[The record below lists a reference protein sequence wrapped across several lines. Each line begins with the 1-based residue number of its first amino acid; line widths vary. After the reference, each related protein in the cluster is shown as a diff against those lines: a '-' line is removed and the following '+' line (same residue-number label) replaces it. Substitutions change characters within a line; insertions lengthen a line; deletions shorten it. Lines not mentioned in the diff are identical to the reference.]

1 MAVSRETIWAI
12 ADAMDADGMRPTL
25 NAIRKKL
32 GAGSFSTI
40 AKAMSEWKER
50 QRTKAQANA
59 EPLPEEL
66 VAASNTLAEEVW
78 IAARAAADRALT
90 GERERMEAEH
100 VELREQASEAA
111 ELADSLTEEV
121 ERLREQVTA
130 AQAAVVQRGELLR
143 ELAALKAE
151 NQRAAGLLERRESEA
166 LRASQG
172 ERAALDRAAHAE
184 GQVEALRDQL
194 AKLTDTLRELRPGK
208 SR

>member
-25 NAIRKKL
+25 HAIRKKL

-40 AKAMSEWKER
+40 SKAMSEWKER

-59 EPLPEEL
+59 EPLPAEL

-100 VELREQASEAA
+100 VELREQAAEAA

-130 AQAAVVQRGELLR
+130 AQTVAAQRDELLR
-143 ELAALKAE
+143 ELESLKAE
-151 NQRAAGLLERRESEA
+151 KQRAADLIALRESEA
-166 LRASQG
+166 LKANQV

-184 GQVEALRDQL
+184 GQIQALQDQL
-194 AKLTDTLRELRPGK
+194 AKLSETFRDIRSGK
-208 SR
+208 SK